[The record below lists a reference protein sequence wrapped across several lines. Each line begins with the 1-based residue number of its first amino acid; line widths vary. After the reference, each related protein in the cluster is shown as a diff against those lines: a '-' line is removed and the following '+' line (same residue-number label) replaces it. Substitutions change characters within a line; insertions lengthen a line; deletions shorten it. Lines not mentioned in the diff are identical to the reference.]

1 MTSHSY
7 NARSNSLASN
17 ENDLESR
24 SDNRPATFD
33 TCELIINF
41 EKKMLT
47 RFASLD
53 KDLLNINN
61 VIRKDLQIENQQ

>member
-24 SDNRPATFD
+24 FDNRPATLD
-33 TCELIINF
+33 TCELIINL

-61 VIRKDLQIENQQ
+61 VIRKDLQIENQR